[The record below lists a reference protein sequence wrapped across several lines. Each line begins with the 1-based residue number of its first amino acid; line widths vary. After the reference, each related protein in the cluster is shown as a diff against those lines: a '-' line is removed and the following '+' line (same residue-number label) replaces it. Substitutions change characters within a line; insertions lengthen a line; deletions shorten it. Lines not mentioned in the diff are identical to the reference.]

1 MTTAGLKN
9 DQLPN
14 NSLEV
19 FKSNTK
25 LVKASD
31 GLFICSLKL
40 PDGSSITIP
49 MREDGYI
56 NVTKLCKAG
65 GKEYKHWK
73 ANKESEAVI
82 KAIERSVGKTTP
94 NWCCFCVLL

>member
-1 MTTAGLKN
+1 
-9 DQLPN
+9 
-14 NSLEV
+14 
-19 FKSNTK
+19 
-25 LVKASD
+25 
-31 GLFICSLKL
+31 
-40 PDGSSITIP
+40 